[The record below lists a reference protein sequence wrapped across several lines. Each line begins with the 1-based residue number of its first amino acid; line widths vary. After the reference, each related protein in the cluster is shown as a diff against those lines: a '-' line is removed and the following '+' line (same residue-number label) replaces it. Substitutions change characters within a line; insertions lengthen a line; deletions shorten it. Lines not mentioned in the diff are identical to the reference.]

1 VSGPL
6 SVGGGRIGG
15 MCGRYALAKDP
26 ADLAEEFDAHDATED
41 QLQTPEFNVAPT
53 LTIPGVV
60 DRHPRDD
67 AGTPDPSSVERSLR
81 AMRWGLVPSWA
92 KDQSVGN
99 KLINARAESLT
110 EKPAFRRAAASRRC
124 LLPADGWYEWLRDGN
139 HKTPYFM
146 TYSQDS
152 GLAGH
157 PLALA
162 GLWETWRPRS
172 AEKGTAP
179 LVSATVVTIASAG
192 PLTEIHHRM
201 PLVIPRERWAEWLD
215 PDQDDPSGLLTPSEE
230 VLAAIEMRQV
240 SSKVNNVR
248 NHGAE
253 LVEEVH
259 EQPEQQGLDLEAV
272 NPS

>member
-1 VSGPL
+1 
-6 SVGGGRIGG
+6 

-26 ADLAEEFDAHDATED
+26 AELAEEFDARDATDGEVD
-41 QLQTPEFNVAPT
+41 APEYNVAPT
-53 LTIPGVV
+53 LTVPGVV
-60 DRHPRDD
+60 DRHPRDEE
-67 AGTPDPSSVERSLR
+67 GTPDPSSTERSLR

-92 KDQSVGN
+92 KDSSVGN
-99 KLINARAESLT
+99 RLINARAESLT

-124 LLPADGWYEWLRDGN
+124 LLPADGWYEWLRDGS
-139 HKTPYFM
+139 HKIPYFM
-146 TYSQDS
+146 TYSQSS

-179 LVSATVVTIASAG
+179 LVSTTVVTVASAG

-201 PLVIPRERWAEWLD
+201 PLVLPRESWAEWLD
-215 PDQDDPSGLLTPSEE
+215 PDHDDPTSLLVPSED

-248 NHGAE
+248 NHGPE
-253 LVEEVH
+253 LIEEAH

>member
-1 VSGPL
+1 
-6 SVGGGRIGG
+6 

-26 ADLAEEFDAHDATED
+26 ADLAEEFAARDATDGGTEGP
-41 QLQTPEFNVAPT
+41 QLEIPEYNVAPT
-53 LTIPGVV
+53 MTVPGVV
-60 DRHPRDD
+60 DRHPRDES
-67 AGTPDPSSVERSLR
+67 GTPDPSAVERSLR

-92 KDQSVGN
+92 KDESVGN

-124 LLPADGWYEWLRDGN
+124 LLPADGWYEWLRDGG
-139 HKTPYFM
+139 HKVPYFM
-146 TYSQDS
+146 TYAQDS

-179 LVSATVVTIASAG
+179 LVSATVVTVASAG
-192 PLTEIHHRM
+192 PLTEVHHRM

-215 PDQDDPSGLLTPSEE
+215 PDREDPSDLLEPSPDL
-230 VLAAIEMRQV
+230 LAALEMRQV

-253 LVEEVH
+253 LVEEAH

>member
-1 VSGPL
+1 
-6 SVGGGRIGG
+6 

-26 ADLAEEFDAHDATED
+26 ADLAEEFDARDATAGD
-41 QLQTPEFNVAPT
+41 DDTPRLDIPEHNVAPT
-53 LTIPGVV
+53 LTVPGVV
-60 DRHPRDD
+60 DRHPRDEE
-67 AGTPDPSSVERSLR
+67 GTPDPSTTERSLR

-92 KDQSVGN
+92 KDESVGN
-99 KLINARAESLT
+99 RLINARAESLT

-124 LLPADGWYEWLRDGN
+124 LLPADGWYEWLRDGSD
-139 HKTPYFM
+139 KVPYFM
-146 TYSQDS
+146 TYSQSS

-172 AEKGTAP
+172 AGRGTAP
-179 LVSATVVTIASAG
+179 LVSTTVVTVASAG

-201 PLVIPRERWAEWLD
+201 PLVLPRERWAEWLD
-215 PDQDDPSGLLTPSEE
+215 PDHDDPTSLLVPAED

-253 LVEEVH
+253 LIEEAH

>member
-1 VSGPL
+1 
-6 SVGGGRIGG
+6 

-26 ADLAEEFDAHDATED
+26 ADLAEEFAARDATD
-41 QLQTPEFNVAPT
+41 GGTGGPQLEIPEYNVAPT
-53 LTIPGVV
+53 MTVPGVV
-60 DRHPRDD
+60 DRHPRDES
-67 AGTPDPSSVERSLR
+67 GTPDPSAVERSLR

-92 KDQSVGN
+92 KDESVGN

-124 LLPADGWYEWLRDGN
+124 LLPADGWYEWLRDGG
-139 HKTPYFM
+139 HKVPYFM
-146 TYSQDS
+146 TYAQDS
-152 GLAGH
+152 G
-157 PLALA
+157 LA

-179 LVSATVVTIASAG
+179 LVSATVVTVASAG
-192 PLTEIHHRM
+192 PLTEVHHRM

-215 PDQDDPSGLLTPSEE
+215 PDREDPSDLLEPSPDL
-230 VLAAIEMRQV
+230 LAALEMRQV

-253 LVEEVH
+253 LVEEAH